1 MTPKRSVL
9 IVEDDNDL
17 RRMFRL
23 ALSVAGYAVSET
35 ADGINALRFI
45 ELLRPDMIVLDLGL
59 PLLSGLDVQKEIAA
73 HAQTRNIRVV
83 VVTGSA
89 APLDDLGVQC
99 VLRKPVSPDHLVDV
113 VAQCFAAHTKTKRD
127 TA

>member
-1 MTPKRSVL
+1 MAPQRSIL
-9 IVEDDNDL
+9 IVDDDHDL

-23 ALSVAGYAVSET
+23 ALSMAGYAVSET
-35 ADGINALRFI
+35 ADGINALRFV
-45 ELLRPDMIVLDLGL
+45 ELLNPDLIVLDLGL

-73 HAQTRNIRVV
+73 HAQTRNILVV

-89 APLDDLGVQC
+89 AHVDDPGVKC

-113 VAQCFAAHTKTKRD
+113 VGQCFAAQPKRQ
-127 TA
+127 AR

>member
-1 MTPKRSVL
+1 MVPKRSIL
-9 IVEDDNDL
+9 IVEDDHDL

-35 ADGINALRFI
+35 ADGISALRFV
-45 ELLRPDMIVLDLGL
+45 ELLKPDMVILDLGL

-73 HAQTRNIRVV
+73 HAQTRQILVV

-89 APLDDLGVQC
+89 AALDDAGVNC
-99 VLRKPVSPDHLVDV
+99 VLRKPVTPDHLVAV
-113 VAQCFAAHTKTKRD
+113 VGQCFASHSRRNAG
-127 TA
+127 

>member
-1 MTPKRSVL
+1 MGPQRSIL
-9 IVEDDNDL
+9 IVEDDHDL
-17 RRMFRL
+17 RRMFRV

-45 ELLRPDMIVLDLGL
+45 EVLSPDMIVLDLGL
-59 PLLSGLDVQKEIAA
+59 PLLSGLDVQQEVAA
-73 HAQTRNIRVV
+73 HAQTRNILVV

-89 APLDDLGVQC
+89 APLDDLCVQC
-99 VLRKPVSPDHLVDV
+99 ILRKPITPDYLVDA
-113 VAQCFAAHTKTKRD
+113 VAHCFAAQAKTKRD